1 MQWLSV
7 CFVFAGGNI
16 MKSILSFLLCLLLE
30 LMSLLGLGGTDTNK
44 PGTDINTPV
53 DVIVEL
59 ETSSVLDK
67 VKTASQREK
76 IVKSYTQTD
85 GYQELLSAQKGLKKL
100 ISKQFKAADFS
111 RSYSYCFVL
120 NGFSLQIPYKYLD
133 ELEALPGIKSV
144 HISEQ
149 FSQPQTIDAESYDV
163 GLEEAGLFTGVNEV
177 QKAGYTGKG
186 TAIAVLDTGFELS
199 HEAFD
204 SEVPDPKL
212 SKSDINIITTFKA
225 LNTFVPMWG
234 ANYYSQK
241 IPYKWDYAEID
252 KSVGNENSDHGT
264 HVAGIIGGKSDVMTG
279 VAPDCQLLLMKVF
292 GDEKNSL
299 AKEYVYLAALDDAVK
314 LGADAVN
321 MSLGAPSGQNPD
333 NIFTADVIKR
343 LEKCG
348 IPVICSAGNEASLGK
363 NDAVSGSETLN
374 SDLFDYGTVNSPAS
388 YKWCTAVAAAK
399 VNGGMAYGNGAISIS
414 GQGSA
419 DMAEYSSWGVTADL
433 RLKPEITTPGS
444 DILSSVN
451 GNSYRTMS
459 GTSMASPYYAGAVA
473 DLFEYLGDSNPSLS
487 GKQRAET
494 ATNILMS
501 TAVPFRGVGKS
512 TYYSPR
518 RQGAGFLSL
527 ENALS
532 TKAYLTAADG
542 SSRPKIDLGQD
553 TDGTLEFTFCA
564 YNFSSEPLAY
574 SIRTV
579 VLTDSYTKRNGQYI
593 NTLTSR
599 KLTENSGYTLE
610 YTNGV
615 DGGKVVIPANSKTE
629 IGVKITVSSKTQ
641 ETMKEIFK
649 NGYFLDGFVFLESE
663 NKDVPALSIP
673 YLAFD
678 GDWNKAMLFDYT
690 MYDSQPSYLG
700 RMWGLMVTD
709 GESYYPLDANMFES
723 GNEYGIDRKY
733 CAYSVNAL
741 KSKLKNPTVTVSVGL
756 LRNGERM
763 DFNLFSQSGAFRFC
777 GSTLLEYC
785 RKTCNPDRS
794 NIGLLWG
801 GGGGLVDGKGYVYKV
816 STTPANYPGGRTT
829 IEFPFVVDN
838 QAATVED
845 ISYKTEN
852 GKPVLSVVLHDN
864 RYIMGFRVSDENG
877 RKLTDVSFKGV
888 EPDEN
893 GNYSYT
899 LDMSTL
905 GAYASKCDSLN
916 LYILDYAYNETT
928 ASVSLSGENSENG
941 LTAETGFDFSGY
953 AFQPA
958 SPVIQTAVG

>member
-1 MQWLSV
+1 
-7 CFVFAGGNI
+7 
-16 MKSILSFLLCLLLE
+16 MKSLFSFLLCILLE
-30 LMSLLGLGGTDTNK
+30 LMSLFGLGA
-44 PGTDINTPV
+44 PGVSSPETDINEPV

-59 ETSSVLDK
+59 ETASVLDK
-67 VKTASQREK
+67 VKKASQREK
-76 IVKSYTQTD
+76 IVKSYTETD
-85 GYQELLSAQKGLKKL
+85 SYQELVSSHKGMKKR
-100 ISKQFKAADFS
+100 ISKQFQSADF
-111 RSYSYCFVL
+111 RYSYSYCFVL
-120 NGFSLQIPYKYLD
+120 NGFSLRIPYKYID

-144 HISEQ
+144 HISAQ
-149 FSQPQTIDAESYDV
+149 FAQPQTTEAESYDV
-163 GLEEAGLFTGVNEV
+163 ELDEAGLFTGVNEA
-177 QKAGYTGKG
+177 QKTGFTGKG
-186 TAIAVLDTGFELS
+186 TAIAVLDAGFELS

-204 SEVPDPKL
+204 FEVPDPKL
-212 SKSDINIITTFKA
+212 LKSDINIITTFKA

-252 KSVGNENSDHGT
+252 KSVGNKNSDHGT
-264 HVAGIIGGKSDVMTG
+264 HVAGIIGGKSDTITG

-292 GDEKNSL
+292 GDEKNAL

-321 MSLGAPSGQNPD
+321 MSLGAPGGQNPD

-348 IPVICSAGNEASLGK
+348 IPVVCSAGNEASLGR
-363 NDAVSGSETLN
+363 NDAVAGSETV
-374 SDLFDYGTVNSPAS
+374 SADLFDYGTVGSPAS
-388 YKWCTAVAAAK
+388 YKWCTAVSAAK
-399 VNGGMAYGNGAISIS
+399 VNPGMAYGNGAVSVS

-419 DMAEYSSWGVTADL
+419 GIAEYSSWGVTADL

-451 GNSYRTMS
+451 GNGYRIMS

-473 DLFEYLGDSNPSLS
+473 DLFEYLDKSFPALS
-487 GKQRAET
+487 GQERAET

-518 RQGAGFLSL
+518 RQGAGLL
-527 ENALS
+527 NLTGALN

-542 SSRPKIDLGQD
+542 KSRPKVDLGQD
-553 TDGTLEFTFCA
+553 TDGTMELKFCA
-564 YNFSSEPLAY
+564 HNLSSEPLSY
-574 SIRTV
+574 NIRTV
-579 VLTDSYTKRNGQYI
+579 VLTDSYTIRNGQYI

-599 KLTENSGYTLE
+599 KLYENSGYTLE
-610 YTNGV
+610 YTEGVNG
-615 DGGKVVIPANSKTE
+615 KTVVIPANAKTE
-629 IGVKITVSSKTQ
+629 IALKITLSSELR
-641 ETMKEIFK
+641 ETMKEAFK

-663 NKDVPALSIP
+663 EEGVPALSIP

-690 MYDSQPSYLG
+690 MYDAQPSYLG
-700 RMWGLMVTD
+700 KMWGLMVTD
-709 GESYYPLDANMFES
+709 GESYYPLGANMFES

-741 KSKLKNPTVTVSVGL
+741 KSELKDPTVTVSVGL

-763 DFNLFSQSGAFRFC
+763 DFNLFSQSGVFRFC
-777 GSTLLEYC
+777 GSTLLDYC
-785 RKTCNPDRS
+785 RKTYDPNKS

-801 GGGGLVDGKGYVYKV
+801 GGGGLVDGNGYVYKV
-816 STTPANYPGGRTT
+816 STKPANYPGGRTT

-838 QAATVED
+838 QAATVEN
-845 ISYKTEN
+845 IEYKTEN
-852 GKPVLSVVLHDN
+852 GKRLLNVVLHDN
-864 RYIMGFRVSDENG
+864 RYIMGFSVSDPNG
-877 RKLTDVSFKGV
+877 RKLGDVSFKGV

-893 GNYSYT
+893 GNYTYT

-905 GAYASKCDSLN
+905 GYYASKCDSLS

-928 ASVSLSGENSENG
+928 ASVSLSGKAEESTQSAK
-941 LTAETGFDFSGY
+941 TAFDFSGY
-953 AFQPA
+953 RFQQA
-958 SPVIQTAVG
+958 SPVIETAVRTFN